1 MDTLD
6 RQVLTQALAWRR
18 AGHSAT
24 LVTVVQ
30 TWGSAPRPVGALLAL
45 RGDGVPCGSV
55 SGGCVEDDLIDRL
68 RRGGPPQLPQVLTYG
83 GTHASAARWRL
94 PCGGTLRLVLEA
106 VHDPAWLEE
115 LLARTAAQALVQR
128 TLTLADGRVAL
139 HSAVPG
145 TAPLD
150 FDGTTLSA
158 VFGPRWRLLL
168 IGAGQLGQAVAQL
181 GQMLGFEVL
190 VCDPRSEYQHTDVA
204 GARRLPGM
212 PDDVVRTL
220 LPGAHT
226 AVVAL
231 THDPKL
237 DDLALLEALQ
247 AGAGFFYVG
256 ALGSVRSQA
265 ARRQRLAEH
274 FGLTRAELDR
284 LHGPVGLA
292 IGARTPAE
300 IAVSVAAQLVQVRSS
315 VQGAVPETTAATTVR
330 TQADMTRPAAT
341 GPAPAV
347 AQERATT
354 AEAAAQAEAG
364 ADKVPAGTA
373 APPLVPAGTPG
384 SAAPLVLH
392 AGCSAPATALQTP
405 APCAAGHL

>member
-6 RQVLTQALAWRR
+6 RQVLTQALAWQR

-55 SGGCVEDDLIDRL
+55 SGGCVEDDLIERL
-68 RRGGPPQLPQVLTYG
+68 RQSGPPQLPQVLTYG
-83 GTHASAARWRL
+83 GTRASAARWRL

-106 VHDPAWLEE
+106 VHDTAWLQE

-139 HSAVPG
+139 HGAAPG
-145 TAPLD
+145 TAALA
-150 FDGTTLSA
+150 FDGRTLSA

-168 IGAGQLGQAVAQL
+168 IGAGQLSQAVAQL

-190 VCDPRSEYQHTDVA
+190 VCDPRSEYQSADVA

-220 LPGAHT
+220 LPGAHA

-247 AGAGFFYVG
+247 ADAGFFYVG

-315 VQGAVPETTAATTVR
+315 VQGAVPGTTAAVR
-330 TQADMTRPAAT
+330 TQADTTRPAAT

-347 AQERATT
+347 AQEMVPTAE
-354 AEAAAQAEAG
+354 AEAAA
-364 ADKVPAGTA
+364 DKATA
-373 APPLVPAGTPG
+373 APTLAPAGTPG

-392 AGCSAPATALQTP
+392 AGCSAPATALQAP